1 MIMINSLP
9 LHHLKTLLAVLTIML
24 LPSELDAQNIHYSY
38 DAAGNRIKREIV
50 LAPED
55 SLTRQSEVKKA
66 MTANYSDMLSGR
78 TIRIYPN
85 PTDGIL
91 KVDMAGCTD
100 AEQCHVKLF
109 NMSGQQLFFT
119 DSPSSIETINLISQ
133 PKGIYL
139 LSIIINGEESTWRI
153 IKK

>member
-1 MIMINSLP
+1 MINSLP

-38 DAAGNRIKREIV
+38 DAAGNRIRREIV

-55 SLTRQSEVKKA
+55 SLTRQSQVKKA
-66 MTANYSDMLSGR
+66 MTSSCSDMLSGK

-91 KVDMAGCTD
+91 KVDMAGCND
-100 AEQCHVKLF
+100 VEQCQVRLF
-109 NMSGQQLFFT
+109 NMSGQQLFNT
-119 DSPSSIETINLISQ
+119 DAPSSIVTVNLTTQ
-133 PKGIYL
+133 PKGVYL
-139 LSIIINGEESTWRI
+139 LSIMINGEESTWRI

>member
-1 MIMINSLP
+1 MIYLLP
-9 LHHLKTLLAVLTIML
+9 LHHLKTLIIVCVSML
-24 LPSELDAQNIHYSY
+24 IPSELKAQTIHYSY

-78 TIRIYPN
+78 NLRIYPN
-85 PTDGIL
+85 PTEGIL
-91 KVDMAGCTD
+91 KVDFSGCTD